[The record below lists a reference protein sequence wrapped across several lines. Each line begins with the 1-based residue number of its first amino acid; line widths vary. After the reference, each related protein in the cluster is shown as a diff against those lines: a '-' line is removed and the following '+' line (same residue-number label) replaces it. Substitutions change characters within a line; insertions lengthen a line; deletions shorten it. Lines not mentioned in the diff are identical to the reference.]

1 MERTHCAEAISPLDI
16 PCGVGNDLKYI
27 LPVSKKVVYIDIAL
41 RAIKE
46 LKATYRQK
54 NGFCHVRMEAASYV
68 HNRSYMPLWKR
79 YTNMKIE

>member
-1 MERTHCAEAISPLDI
+1 MPGGDSPLNI

-27 LPVSKKVVYIDIAL
+27 LPVTKKVVYIDIAL

>member
-1 MERTHCAEAISPLDI
+1 MERENFAHDSVKQIILHALWRAGIAPEAIVLNI

-27 LPVSKKVVYIDIAL
+27 LPVTEKVVCIDIAL

-54 NGFCHVRMEAASYV
+54 NGFCHLRLESA
-68 HNRSYMPLWKR
+68 
-79 YTNMKIE
+79 